1 MKFHFKFK
9 GRQVGAI
16 GKVHK
21 ISVTFT
27 APSLGEAMWRLYR
40 NYECIFY
47 QDIQA
52 TYEQDIP
59 IDVLKST
66 ELVKPQS
73 FYTAEDM
80 RTTK

>member
-21 ISVTFT
+21 INATFK
-27 APSLGEAMWRLYR
+27 ADSLGEALWMLYR
-40 NYECIFY
+40 NYEHIYY
-47 QDIQA
+47 QDLQA
-52 TYEQDIP
+52 TCEQDIP
-59 IDVLKST
+59 IDVIKAT